1 MWVSTDCENC
11 GIFEVY
17 GYLRNIL
24 GYLEVKKDYSYKKTG
39 DNTDGGAQCVS
50 QSGYVGVNRL
60 WEFECWLQLSST
72 HTLSTILS
80 RPVVQVVLS
89 CATA

>member
-1 MWVSTDCENC
+1 M
-11 GIFEVY
+11 
-17 GYLRNIL
+17 
-24 GYLEVKKDYSYKKTG
+24 KKDYSYSKKAG
-39 DNTDGGAQCVS
+39 DNKDGGSQHMS

-60 WEFECWLQLSST
+60 WEFECWLQLFST
-72 HTLSTILS
+72 HTLSIALS